1 MSRESLGGSSSVS
14 GGLSWRP
21 DHYLDSDPVNF
32 HSATKTDPD
41 TSISSS
47 LPNTHVLDTCV
58 TTPTL
63 HVSHESSDAVTVSPR
78 TGRAFHGTKKIGIFS
93 NGKVVHNPKLNK
105 KNNNHQDYTRTHSKN
120 QFTNQKAIL
129 GYVHVTKQF
138 ATNHPLLNKR
148 SLNLST
154 FSFMKYTTYPI
165 F

>member
-105 KNNNHQDYTRTHSKN
+105 KIIIIRT
-120 QFTNQKAIL
+120 IL
-129 GYVHVTKQF
+129 GHTQQSIHQSK
-138 ATNHPLLNKR
+138 
-148 SLNLST
+148 SWDMS
-154 FSFMKYTTYPI
+154 M
-165 F
+165 

>member
-105 KNNNHQDYTRTHSKN
+105 KNNNHQDYTRTHSTINSPIK
-120 QFTNQKAIL
+120 KL

-138 ATNHPLLNKR
+138 VTNHPLLNKR

>member
-105 KNNNHQDYTRTHSKN
+105 KNNNHQDYIRTHSKIN
-120 QFTNQKAIL
+120 
-129 GYVHVTKQF
+129 
-138 ATNHPLLNKR
+138 
-148 SLNLST
+148 S
-154 FSFMKYTTYPI
+154 PI
-165 F
+165 KKLYWDMSM